1 MLCRNEIEYTV
12 FDLSTQ
18 KTGYR
23 WIISINEQAFMATIN
38 DRTIFANATRSFHLI
53 INSAVTNDVYQTIH
67 RVLLSFTGN
76 RRVFSAR
83 PTYFELPDIV
93 RFRLFLRRFRYHFAI
108 FHRDGL
114 SSERVL

>member
-38 DRTIFANATRSFHLI
+38 DRIIFANATRSFHLI
-53 INSAVTNDVYQTIH
+53 INSAVTNDVYQTI
-67 RVLLSFTGN
+67 RRLLSFHMIIWNISITKKKKL
-76 RRVFSAR
+76 RLLKF
-83 PTYFELPDIV
+83 IV
-93 RFRLFLRRFRYHFAI
+93 
-108 FHRDGL
+108 
-114 SSERVL
+114 